1 MFAIMPNISNM
12 CSSTRSSLLS
22 PPPPPQGLFLPF
34 EVEEFRA
41 LLKTQSME
49 EVEEA
54 VSNKLR
60 EVREHGN
67 CDSIQSTLRH
77 TDTFDTLDTKNHD
90 KCQ

>member
-12 CSSTRSSLLS
+12 CSSIRSSLLS

-60 EVREHGN
+60 EVRENGN
-67 CDSIQSTLRH
+67 DDSIQSTLRH

>member
-12 CSSTRSSLLS
+12 CSSTRSSLL
-22 PPPPPQGLFLPF
+22 PPRPPQGLFLPF

-67 CDSIQSTLRH
+67 DDSIQSTLRH